1 MKILS
6 KLGTMVNFLNL
17 IVVYIHTPS
26 PYRKSPMA
34 NITCNDEKLDAFL
47 LRSGPRQRMLPLSR
61 LLFNIAVEI

>member
-17 IVVYIHTPS
+17 IVVYIHPS

-34 NITCNDEKLDAFL
+34 NITCNDEKHCSIEIKDV
-47 LRSGPRQRMLPLSR
+47 QR
-61 LLFNIAVEI
+61 